1 MAVVA
6 PAEARP
12 SAMAKPIPRH
22 PPVTIPTL
30 PERLKRAKEFT
41 LLPPPL
47 SRKNPRNDLPSRLE
61 TPRGDAFLPYGLGE
75 RPQI

>member
-1 MAVVA
+1 
-6 PAEARP
+6 
-12 SAMAKPIPRH
+12 
-22 PPVTIPTL
+22 L